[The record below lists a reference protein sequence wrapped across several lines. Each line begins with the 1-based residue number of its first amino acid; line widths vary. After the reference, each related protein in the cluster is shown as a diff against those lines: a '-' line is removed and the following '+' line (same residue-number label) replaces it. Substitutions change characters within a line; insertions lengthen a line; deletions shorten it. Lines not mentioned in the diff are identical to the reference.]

1 MQCTTTIP
9 RAAAVV
15 FSTASYRSLLR
26 GKGEQRLDEAVMAL
40 RALLSIEQPVTR
52 AEILDRTWQW
62 KLRNRRDDAVIRS
75 LLLSR
80 SSANSLRPIRNDF
93 AFELRAGTSILDFAY
108 LKPGFEEGFEI
119 KSRFDNV
126 GSLETQVNNYRQVL
140 PRISLIA
147 DASTRVEMTSVASE
161 LSIGLVLLTGDGG
174 SWQFTRVRPAPV
186 NMDLLSFRTMLHMLR
201 RDEMQELVLRE
212 TGMVLESRPVDVFD
226 DAIEV
231 LGQRNPVDVAR
242 AVHQLI
248 VERRQL
254 STRSV
259 MRDVPAS
266 LRAVMAEID
275 PKRHQLSDLHDWLR
289 VEV

>member
-1 MQCTTTIP
+1 
-9 RAAAVV
+9 
-15 FSTASYRSLLR
+15 
-26 GKGEQRLDEAVMAL
+26 MAL

-75 LLLSR
+75 LILSR
-80 SSANSLRPIRNDF
+80 SSANSLRPIRNYF

-147 DASTRVEMTSVASE
+147 DASTRVEMANVASE

-174 SWQFTRVRPAPV
+174 SWRFTRVRPAPV
-186 NMDLLSFRTMLHMLR
+186 NVDLLNLRTVIHMLR

-212 TGMVLESRPVDVFD
+212 TGMALESRPVDVFD
-226 DAIEV
+226 HAIEA
-231 LGQRNPVDVAR
+231 LGHRSPVDVAR
-242 AVHQLI
+242 AVHQLV

-275 PKRHQLSDLHDWLR
+275 PKRHQLSDLHAWLQ